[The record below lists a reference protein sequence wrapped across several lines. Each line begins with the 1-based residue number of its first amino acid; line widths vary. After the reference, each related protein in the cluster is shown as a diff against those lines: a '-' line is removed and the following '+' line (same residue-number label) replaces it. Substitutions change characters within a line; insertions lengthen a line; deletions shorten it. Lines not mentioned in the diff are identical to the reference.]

1 MKIKCEWVLS
11 NRKGFGRKEENFTPD
26 ELKEKMK
33 ALLTEIQTVVKE
45 KYEDTKFEMLSSI
58 RLVEWDGKDGEPAH
72 EDVRTSFIISKQG
85 RVGMKEREVY
95 AEVNKIETAYFTKL
109 Q

>member
-1 MKIKCEWVLS
+1 MIIKCEWVLG

-33 ALLTEIQTVVKE
+33 ALLTKIQTVVKE
-45 KYEDTKFEMLSSI
+45 KYEDTKISIFSI
-58 RLVEWDGKDGEPAH
+58 RLVKWEARDSEPAH
-72 EDVRTSFIISKQG
+72 EDVRVMFEISKNG